1 MMWFQV
7 KENKIKVGLLLKHK
21 YIKILIMV
29 RMSDEEGSSPE
40 FKKKILEEV
49 KKLTNHGKHKEAS
62 ELFKIYFPD
71 ITGGTDGKN

>member
-1 MMWFQV
+1 
-7 KENKIKVGLLLKHK
+7 
-21 YIKILIMV
+21 MV
-29 RMSDEEGSSPE
+29 RRPFTQKQFLSTAGAQEVMMDGEGSSPE

-62 ELFKIYFPD
+62 ELFQIYFPD